1 MSAPERW
8 SAQRI
13 EALLAKRYAAPEYAF
28 LRQVNEGTGANAGRR
43 VDAIAMSLWP
53 SRGLDLHGFEIK
65 VSRQDLRVELKQPE
79 KADAVH
85 RYCNFWWLVV
95 APGVI
100 VQFDTIPRTWGV
112 LEARDEG
119 STLTIVKE
127 APRCDAEPPTLSLF
141 AALLRAAAAAGP
153 NFTEWVHQS
162 DIEKIVAASVADLQ
176 AANVTR
182 EIRSLRR
189 TVEDLAS
196 RVGRATG
203 TLDRTSTK
211 FNNTLRDIEMV
222 VAALTRLENGAGVAE
237 VAL

>member
-1 MSAPERW
+1 VSAERW
-8 SAQRI
+8 SAQRV

-28 LRQVNEGTGANAGRR
+28 LRQVNEGTGRHAGRR

-65 VSRQDLRVELKQPE
+65 VSRQDLRVELKEPE
-79 KADAVH
+79 KADALH

-95 APGVI
+95 APDVI
-100 VQFDTIPRTWGV
+100 GQFDTCPRTWGV
-112 LEARDEG
+112 LEARENGASLAVVRD
-119 STLTIVKE
+119 

-162 DIEKIVAASVADLQ
+162 DIEKTVAAGVADLKG
-176 AANVTR
+176 ANVAR

-189 TVEDLAS
+189 TVDDLAA
-196 RVGRATG
+196 RIGRATG
-203 TLDRTSTK
+203 TLDRTSTN
-211 FNNTLRDIEMV
+211 FSNAQRQIEQIVETLARIES
-222 VAALTRLENGAGVAE
+222 GVSVEAE
-237 VAL
+237 A